1 MSEATGIAN
10 EGNRVGVKLMGG
22 EEAEAVATVIAA
34 AYPEAEIDHYPSY
47 ISIEVPNRLVLDLAQ
62 ISEQLGR
69 PYDAPAL
76 LVILSSYN
84 GRISLEDERITL
96 TTEMGS

>member
-1 MSEATGIAN
+1 MSDVIASLQQS
-10 EGNRVGVKLMGG
+10 NRVGVKLMGG

-34 AYPEAEIDHYPSY
+34 AYPNAEIEYFPSY
-47 ISIEVPNRLVLDLAQ
+47 ISIEVPNRVVFDLPQ

-69 PYDAPAL
+69 AYDAPAF

-84 GRISLEDERITL
+84 GRINLEDEQVTI
-96 TTEMGS
+96 TTEMVV

>member
-1 MSEATGIAN
+1 MSN
-10 EGNRVGVKLMGG
+10 EIIHETNRVGVKLMGG

-34 AYPEAEIDHYPSY
+34 AYPDAEIDYYPSY
-47 ISIEVPNRLVLDLAQ
+47 ISIEVPNRLVLDLPQ

-69 PYDAPAL
+69 PYDGPAF

-84 GRISLEDERITL
+84 GRISVEDERITL
-96 TTEMGS
+96 TTEMGN

>member
-1 MSEATGIAN
+1 MSNDTRIIHESN
-10 EGNRVGVKLMGG
+10 KVGVKLMGG
-22 EEAEAVATVIAA
+22 EEAEAVAAVLAA
-34 AYPEAEIDHYPSY
+34 TYPDAEIEHYPSY
-47 ISIEVPNRLVLDLAQ
+47 ISIEVPNRLVLDLPQ

-76 LVILSSYN
+76 LVVLSSYN
-84 GRISLEDERITL
+84 GRISVEDERITL